1 MNSNNS
7 STPAFPVGKKEWK
20 SNAPPYVLNFT
31 SNPPSLVVI
40 FSYAYPSSF
49 STLPPPP
56 PPGSY
61 CTVPYLFTTFC
72 FQTGI
77 LGNLFKNIYIC
88 FILFFSSS
96 LPCRKDQVGR
106 FIFFY
111 RFNCTD
117 PGLQLG
123 DPAPLIGLLMIMKWI
138 IYELRKRNEKVKM
151 NKWSSQWT
159 QRQWLH
165 SSVGRAS
172 HWYREVT
179 GSNHVEVLDVFRAS
193 LRNCINCVH
202 CDDHVLIFI
211 FNHWFVAVDLLTF
224 YIFDVYTIKILRT
237 ISLVSWKK

>member
-1 MNSNNS
+1 MP
-7 STPAFPVGKKEWK
+7 TP
-20 SNAPPYVLNFT
+20 
-31 SNPPSLVVI
+31 LV
-40 FSYAYPSSF
+40 FQHSR
-49 STLPPPP
+49 PP

-72 FQTGI
+72 FQTEI
-77 LGNLFKNIYIC
+77 LGNLFKKIYIC

-138 IYELRKRNEKVKM
+138 IYELRKWNEKVKM

-211 FNHWFVAVDLLTF
+211 FSHWFVAVDLLTF
-224 YIFDVYTIKILRT
+224 YIFWCLHYKNPSYNLSRQWEKIKASYCHSRWVFCT
-237 ISLVSWKK
+237 RRNSYYSYSYDS